1 MRSEYSSI
9 IKTAVLITIGLG
21 TLVVFMVKPLRES
34 VSRFS
39 MDFLFPY
46 LKTPSAANT
55 KAGKG
60 SLYLKSKI
68 TLVSDIEKLKSSNLN
83 LAAKAAEAGIL
94 ENENRQLRAMLKL
107 QNRRGFKP
115 VPASIITRDPVSWD
129 ETFVIDKGSDDGLTP
144 GALVLAPT
152 LEGWKGM
159 SEYDGLSAVGRVKT
173 VSSRSSIVSSVVDEN
188 CKLSVRLPVSSA
200 AGIVSGGKRKENDY
214 LLKITYLP
222 KEVSF
227 RKNEVVFTSGF
238 SDSVPAAFFVGI
250 LSDDSEVKVK
260 DNLYKEAFI
269 VSPINFGEL
278 DFVVVMVRDNR

>member
-1 MRSEYSSI
+1 MHSEYSSI
-9 IKTAVLITIGLG
+9 MKTVVLIAIGLG

-46 LKTPSAANT
+46 LKAPSAANE

-68 TLVSDIEKLKSSNLN
+68 TLVADIEKLKSSNLN
-83 LAAKAAEAGIL
+83 LAAKAAEAGIF
-94 ENENRQLRAMLKL
+94 ENENRQLRAILKL

-129 ETFVIDKGSDDGLTP
+129 ETFVIDKGSDDGLMA
-144 GALVLAPT
+144 GALVLAPA
-152 LEGWKGM
+152 LEGKGM
-159 SEYDGLSAVGRVKT
+159 FEYDGLSVVGRVKT
-173 VSSRSSIVSSVVDEN
+173 VSSRSSIVSSVIDEN
-188 CKLSVRLPVSSA
+188 CKLSVRLPVSSS
-200 AGIVSGGKRKENDY
+200 AGIVNGGKRKENEY

-222 KEVSF
+222 KEISF
-227 RKNEVVFTSGF
+227 KKNEVVFTSGF

-250 LSDDSEVKVK
+250 LSDESEVKVK

-278 DFVVVMVRDNR
+278 DFVVVMIRDKR